1 MNRGHMTERKPT
13 ADEIAGMEWW
23 NGMSERERA
32 AALQLAKAN
41 TAAEAWDWQKAMLA
55 NGEGIDV
62 KAVHGKGN
70 SAPLEETSWADER
83 LRASVRKPSEPAR

>member
-1 MNRGHMTERKPT
+1 MAERKPT
-13 ADEIAGMEWW
+13 ADEIAGMAWW

-55 NGEGIDV
+55 DGEGIDV
-62 KAVHGKGN
+62 KAVHGRG
-70 SAPLEETSWADER
+70 SVPQGETSWATER
-83 LRASVRKPSEPAR
+83 LRPAVKKPPEQTR